1 MNCMIPIEVR
11 HISAHR
17 RSAVNK
23 KSKGSKHFRGS
34 PYSSLFLTYAPVKD
48 DSLRMDII
56 PLRYC

>member
-1 MNCMIPIEVR
+1 MNCTILTEVR
-11 HISAHR
+11 LIFAHHQ
-17 RSAVNK
+17 SAVNK